1 MDPVA
6 EGYQPFSALLLGRFG
21 LATTARVKTC
31 TRGGGCII
39 ALQGN
44 FYNHASPRLGLC
56 ASKQL

>member
-1 MDPVA
+1 
-6 EGYQPFSALLLGRFG
+6 